1 MWWRYIFIRPF
12 FAIGA
17 RMPKYSL
24 QVSGQENIPR
34 YQDPLSAL
42 ASFIQ
47 PAALSRPWLVSRGPL
62 AGINLAYDGT
72 PLLAGLGRAVEP
84 EPMP

>member
-1 MWWRYIFIRPF
+1 MSFKSVRKEILVLLP
-12 FAIGA
+12 G
-17 RMPKYSL
+17 
-24 QVSGQENIPR
+24 PR
-34 YQDPLSAL
+34 RTFRES
-42 ASFIQ
+42 
-47 PAALSRPWLVSRGPL
+47 ALSRPWLVSRGPL